1 MKRRKLKRSVKRRID
16 GIIMIFIAILCVI
29 TEADGAA
36 MIIGFYGF
44 ACLFST
50 VKRRRHSIIYHI
62 AKAIVAHEEHE
73 RDRKSA

>member
-1 MKRRKLKRSVKRRID
+1 MKRRKLNKRRID
-16 GIIMIFIAILCVI
+16 GIILIFIAVLCVM

-36 MIIGFYGF
+36 VIIGFYGL

-62 AKAIVAHEEHE
+62 AKSIVAHEENEHE
-73 RDRKSA
+73 RKLA